1 MYRVGVDLGGTNIAT
16 GVIDSENK
24 IIGLGKLKT
33 NSPRPAREIFD
44 DIIKTIY
51 MAVEDAEIKLE
62 EVESIGMG
70 TPGSVDKKRGM
81 VLYSNNIG
89 FKDVEAVKMIN
100 DEFPNIK
107 VRIENDANCAA
118 LAEAIAGCGK
128 GKSSLIAVTLG
139 TGVGGGIV
147 LDKKLVTGFNDAG
160 AELGH
165 TSIKFDG
172 IPCNCGRLGC
182 WEAYAS
188 ASALIAQTK
197 EAMFANKDS
206 KMWELCGG
214 DIEKASGRTSFDAM
228 RLGDEAGTKVV
239 DTYIGY
245 IAVGCVNI
253 LNIFQPEVICLGG
266 GICNEGE
273 TLLAPLRDKTLNSSY
288 GAAALS
294 EKAEICRAILGNDA
308 GIIGAALI
316 DY

>member
-1 MYRVGVDLGGTNIAT
+1 MYRIGVDLGGTNIAT

-44 DIIKTIY
+44 DIIKTVY
-51 MAVEDAEIKLE
+51 MAIEDAGITIE

-81 VLYSNNIG
+81 VLYSNNIR
-89 FKDVEAVKMIN
+89 FKDVEAVKMLKE
-100 DEFPNIK
+100 EFANIE

-118 LAEAIAGCGK
+118 LAEAIVGCGK

-147 LDKKLVTGFNDAG
+147 LDQKLVTGFNDIG

-165 TSIKFDG
+165 TSINFEG
-172 IPCNCGRLGC
+172 TMCNCGRRGC

-197 EAMFANKDS
+197 EAMLENKDS

-214 DIEKASGRTSFDAM
+214 DIEKTNGRTSFDAM
-228 RLGDEAGTKVV
+228 RLGDEAGKKVV

-253 LNIFQPEVICLGG
+253 INTFQPEVICLGG

-273 TLLAPLRDKTLNSSY
+273 TLLAPLRELAHASSY
-288 GAAALS
+288 GNEAS
-294 EKAEICRAILGNDA
+294 VPKTEFHRAILGNDA

-316 DY
+316 NY

>member
-1 MYRVGVDLGGTNIAT
+1 MYRIGVDLGGTNIAT
-16 GVIDSENK
+16 GVIDAENR

-44 DIIKTIY
+44 DIIKTIH
-51 MAVEDAEIKLE
+51 MAIEDAGIKISD
-62 EVESIGMG
+62 VESIGMG

-89 FKDVEAVKMIN
+89 FKDVEAVKMIQ
-100 DEFPNIK
+100 DEFKDIK

-118 LAEAIAGCGK
+118 LAEAIVGCGK
-128 GKSSLIAVTLG
+128 GKSSLVAVTLG

-165 TSIKFDG
+165 ASIKFDG
-172 IPCNCGRLGC
+172 KPCNCGRLGC

-188 ASALIAQTK
+188 ASALIEQTQ
-197 EAMFANKDS
+197 EAMLENKDS
-206 KMWELCGG
+206 KMWDLCEG

-228 RLGDEAGTKVV
+228 RLGDEAGTQVV

-245 IAVGCVNI
+245 IAVGCINI

-273 TLLAPLRDKTLNSSY
+273 TLLAPLRELALNASY
-288 GAAALS
+288 GS
-294 EKAEICRAILGNDA
+294 EAVAEKTEFCRAVLGNDA